1 MRKFS
6 LLLALFAISIS
17 AYSQNIYIQYD
28 SKCMDKL
35 EYRFVQSE
43 SGNVSYTAYRLNKNA
58 DEKLYFETGVEN
70 IIVKKSLPE
79 KLTPCNKVNF
89 DKDEIADINRGTK
102 RVYICKKLDSGWA
115 ILPVGSATYMYYANQ
130 FLTLQGSDYEFM
142 VDFNQPVNPNN
153 LSDNH
158 DASMSSIFYS
168 GEISACNKSAWLFA
182 KSPNETCK
190 DEATLAFMPSI
201 GLIQEK
207 SAAGQNF
214 ELVNI
219 NGMPVCDYLSAGTMP
234 MALAQIEPKP
244 ETITTETDIPKE
256 YSMPIVREKNIIIN
270 SSEFGNET
278 TQENNVT
285 ESTTTTTTTEET
297 PKVVCNL
304 VAGEGEHVISEG
316 ESLYGIARRYGLTV
330 NSLRSWNELTTD
342 VIFPCSIL
350 KVIAPLALDKPG
362 MTLARTSD
370 VPMSYEEENVPTQKV
385 AVKKIDCN
393 VDANEGEHVVQQGE
407 SLYGIARKYGL
418 KVDELSTW
426 NNLQSI
432 TITPCMK
439 LTVVAPVVQ
448 SKSVNVPKQ
457 YSVVVKPKSKEK
469 PKTVTKAKPVVTAKS
484 VTKIKAPTKS
494 SKSVASVKKAAPQA
508 AEVAF
513 VKKESCMYVAKDGE
527 TVAELADRF
536 GVAEL
541 EFRRFNNIGA
551 KDKIFAGQV
560 LKKQNSPCFVEDE
573 LPENYC
579 VVAKPKSSVA
589 VIDKSIPQNYNIA
602 VKPKKSGGAATS
614 SKSVKK
620 DEDVPPSYNTVVKP
634 KATKV
639 NENEQPVVTSK
650 SPENRTRKYHVVK
663 NEDTL
668 SSISKMY
675 GISVDKLRSLNK
687 LESNELII
695 PNQLLVLE

>member
-6 LLLALFAISIS
+6 LLLALIAISIS

-43 SGNVSYTAYRLNKNA
+43 SANVSYTAYRLNKNA

-89 DKDEIADINRGTK
+89 DKDDIADINRGTK

-115 ILPVGSATYMYYANQ
+115 VLPVGSATYLYYANQ

-142 VDFNQPVNPNN
+142 VDFNQSVNPNN

-219 NGMPVCDYLSAGTMP
+219 NGMPVCEYLTAGTSP
-234 MALAQIEPKP
+234 VALTQNEPKP
-244 ETITTETDIPKE
+244 ETVTTETEIPKE
-256 YSMPIVREKNIIIN
+256 YSMPIVREKSIIIN
-270 SSEFGNET
+270 SSEFGNES
-278 TQENNVT
+278 TQESNVT
-285 ESTTTTTTTEET
+285 ESTTTLATEET

-304 VAGEGEHVISEG
+304 VAGEGEHVINEG

-370 VPMSYEEENVPTQKV
+370 VPMSYEEEAVPTEKV
-385 AVKKIDCN
+385 AIKKIECN

-418 KVDELSTW
+418 KVDELSVW
-426 NNLQSI
+426 NNLKSN
-432 TITPCMK
+432 TISPCMK
-439 LTVVAPVVQ
+439 LVIAAPVVQ

-457 YSVVVKPKSKEK
+457 YSIVVKPKQK
-469 PKTVTKAKPVVTAKS
+469 PKATIKAKPVVITAKS
-484 VTKIKAPTKS
+484 VAKKTSTKS
-494 SKSVASVKKAAPQA
+494 SKTVASAKKAAPQA
-508 AEVAF
+508 TEMAF
-513 VKKESCMYVAKDGE
+513 VKKESCMYVAKEGE
-527 TVAELADRF
+527 TVAELAARF
-536 GVAEL
+536 GVSESD
-541 EFRRFNNIGA
+541 FRKFNNIGA

-560 LKKQNSPCFVEDE
+560 VKKQNSPCFVEDE
-573 LPENYC
+573 LPENYY

-602 VKPKKSGGAATS
+602 VKPKAKTS
-614 SKSVKK
+614 SKTVKK
-620 DEDVPPSYNTVVKP
+620 EEDIPPSYNTVVKP

-639 NENEQPVVTSK
+639 NDTEEPVVTSK
-650 SPENRTRKYHVVK
+650 SPENRARKYHVVK
-663 NEDTL
+663 NEETL
-668 SSISKMY
+668 SSIAKMY
-675 GISVDKLRSLNK
+675 GISVEKLRAINK